1 MCHPMS
7 FLYLRRCRI
16 GCSGWIGGGGGNYKG
31 GNHRGDNQGE
41 GGCIPE
47 TISNW
52 LQWVEL
58 PVPSPQWQG
67 RGTNL

>member
-1 MCHPMS
+1 MS
-7 FLYLRRCRI
+7 SHVIFIPETMSNWLQ
-16 GCSGWIGGGGGNYKG
+16 WMDWGGGGGNYKG